1 MTSGRH
7 RTCRS
12 EKAGSISC
20 GRKAGFGRERTVVKN
35 TSPLWV
41 RRILASSIT
50 FDDGSDRFRLK
61 RMPRA
66 WRPAFVYDIILC
78 HPIETC
84 EFISIHTGRNPTLP
98 VAAVHLQTSWSLC
111 FFVSA
116 SSFFFCPKPGTWCK
130 LPSFENIFYRRS
142 STILHIIL
150 YYAIDPRQ
158 KSIQKQAFEQQLL
171 IKNPQPK
178 QTRPW
183 PRCHIHILQEKKFL
197 YLCRNC
203 SVRFKS
209 ETLVRSL

>member
-1 MTSGRH
+1 MRIHLNPYRKESNSSSGG
-7 RTCRS
+7 CPF
-12 EKAGSISC
+12 AN
-20 GRKAGFGRERTVVKN
+20 FVK
-35 TSPLWV
+35 PL
-41 RRILASSIT
+41 
-50 FDDGSDRFRLK
+50 
-61 RMPRA
+61 
-66 WRPAFVYDIILC
+66 
-78 HPIETC
+78 
-84 EFISIHTGRNPTLP
+84 
-98 VAAVHLQTSWSLC
+98 

-150 YYAIDPRQ
+150 YYAIDPQQ

-209 ETLVRSL
+209 ETVVRSL